1 MEEFWWWW
9 ATAQSATL
17 AQSDREYD
25 ANFFWGYD
33 VDGHIAGRDDCRDA
47 ADDYDGEGDNR

>member
-17 AQSDREYD
+17 AQSDRGYD